1 MTELPK
7 TSKFAQA
14 RTCVMQVVRVS
25 GTIKKAEEEAI
36 RRAKTAILRARKEA
50 AESATEG
57 LNIILGQSGLDVDLE
72 MLGHK
77 GRKPIATLEDEDED
91 EDDDD
96 REIMAGLE

>member
-14 RTCVMQVVRVS
+14 RSCVMQVVRVS

-36 RRAKTAILRARKEA
+36 RRAKTAILRAKKEA

-57 LNIILGQSGLDVDLE
+57 LNTILSQSGLDVDLE

-77 GRKPIATLEDEDED
+77 GTKPIVTLDDED
-91 EDDDD
+91 EDDGDQ
-96 REIMAGLE
+96 EVMTGSE